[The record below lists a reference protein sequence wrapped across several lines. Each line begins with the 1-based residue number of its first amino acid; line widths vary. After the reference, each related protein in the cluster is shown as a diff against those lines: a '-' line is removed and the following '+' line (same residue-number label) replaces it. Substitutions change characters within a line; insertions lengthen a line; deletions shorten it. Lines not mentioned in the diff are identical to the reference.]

1 MKDFIRNFIE
11 SPQLTVGNVGNVWS
25 VWSVWP
31 EESSL
36 GEIIREGAEKV
47 VKMAVMAEFEN
58 FFSQYSH
65 LKEENGKQ
73 LIVRNG
79 FHRERNV
86 MTPAG
91 NIRVK
96 IPRLVDRR
104 EEKSQSRESGSKD
117 GERLNFHSKLIPPY
131 LRRADSV
138 NDFIPYL
145 YLKGISTGDFSDV
158 LSQLLGEK
166 VSLSAQ
172 TVSRLKKQWEN
183 EYSEWSQRN
192 LSGKHYVYWWAD
204 GVYFD
209 IRMESERNCMLVIV
223 GALSD
228 GRKELVAVR
237 EGPRESEL
245 SWQNL
250 LLDLKRHGLS
260 LGPLM
265 ATGDGSLG
273 FWNALTKEYPET
285 RHQRCWVHKTV
296 NILDKLPK
304 SLQPEATSMIHE
316 IYMSPTRNAALK
328 AFDDFVRLF
337 KVKYPKATD
346 CLVKDKEQLLTFYD
360 FPAEHWRHIR
370 STNVIESTFAT
381 VRLRTYRTKGC
392 LSRQTALTMVFK
404 LIQAAEKK
412 WQRIQGYE
420 LLPIILSGEE
430 FIDGELKVA

>member
-11 SPQLTVGNVGNVWS
+11 SPQLTFGTVGTVENVWTA
-25 VWSVWP
+25 WP

-36 GEIIREGAEKV
+36 GEIVREGAEKL
-47 VKMAVMAEFEN
+47 VKIAVMAEFEN

-73 LIVRNG
+73 LVVRNG

-86 MTPAG
+86 MTAAG

-96 IPRLVDRR
+96 IPRLCDRR
-104 EEKSQSRESGSKD
+104 EGKGKKD
-117 GERLNFHSKLIPPY
+117 RLRFHSKMIPPY
-131 LRRADSV
+131 LRRANEMDE
-138 NDFIPYL
+138 FIPYL
-145 YLKGISTGDFSDV
+145 YLKGISSGDFSDV

-172 TVSRLKKQWEN
+172 TVSRLKKQWEI
-183 EYSEWSQRN
+183 EYSEWSQRD
-192 LSGKHYVYWWAD
+192 LSTRRYVYWWAD
-204 GVYFD
+204 GVHFN
-209 IRMESERNCMLVIV
+209 IRMESEGNCMLVIV

-228 GRKELVAVR
+228 GTKELVAVK

-260 LGPLM
+260 FGPLM
-265 ATGDGSLG
+265 AIGDGALG
-273 FWNALTKEYPET
+273 FWNAINKEYPET
-285 RHQRCWVHKTV
+285 RHQRCWVHKTA

-304 SLQPEATSMIHE
+304 SLQPEAKGMIHE

-328 AFDDFVRLF
+328 VFDDFVRLF
-337 KVKYPKATD
+337 KTKYHKATD

-360 FPAEHWRHIR
+360 FPAEHWVHIR
-370 STNVIESTFAT
+370 STNVIESTFST
-381 VRLRTYRTKGC
+381 VRLRTYKTKGC

-412 WQRIQGYE
+412 WQRIHNYK
-420 LLPIILSGEE
+420 LLPVVLSGEE
-430 FIDGELKVA
+430 FIDGVLKAA